1 MKARA
6 FSDLKSMQTLLR
18 NQVRAAQE
26 ASQARALAEEQA
38 RRERHLFELTVGHV
52 KPIKDTGR
60 AAKATTPVAPT
71 PKQRDSDNA
80 TVMTAALSD
89 DFDVTSLL
97 ETDEALSYRRSGIGD
112 DVMRKLRGGYWALQ
126 GEVDLHGLRSDEARE
141 ALAGFLR
148 KSVTNGWRCV
158 RVIHGKGLGSPGK
171 APVLKIK
178 TQRWLVQ
185 KKEVVA
191 FVQARGCDGGA
202 GALMVLL
209 KSASN

>member
-1 MKARA
+1 
-6 FSDLKSMQTLLR
+6 MQHLLR
-18 NQVRAAQE
+18 E
-26 ASQARALAEEQA
+26 QARAAAEAAAAKALAQEQQ
-38 RRERHLFELTVGHV
+38 RRERHLFEFTVGHV
-52 KPIKDTGR
+52 LPIKDNGR
-60 AAKATTPVAPT
+60 APIEQPLVEPT

-97 ETDEALSYRRSGIGD
+97 ETDEALSYRRGGIGD
-112 DVMRKLRGGYWALQ
+112 DVMRKLRGGHWALQ
-126 GEVDLHGLRSDEARE
+126 GQIDLHGLRSDQARE
-141 ALAGFLR
+141 ALAVFLR
-148 KSVTNGWRCV
+148 KAVANGWRCV

-171 APVLKIK
+171 TPVLKIK

-185 KKEVVA
+185 KKEVLA

-209 KSASN
+209 QNS

>member
-1 MKARA
+1 MKAHA
-6 FSDLKSMQTLLR
+6 LSDLKAMQQRLR
-18 NQVRAAQE
+18 DQARTAAEAAAAKALAQE
-26 ASQARALAEEQA
+26 QQ
-38 RRERHLFELTVGHV
+38 RRERHLFEFTVGNV
-52 KPIKDTGR
+52 SPIKDTGR
-60 AAKATTPVAPT
+60 APIAATLVEPT

-112 DVMRKLRGGYWALQ
+112 DVMRKLRSGHWALQ
-126 GEVDLHGLRSDEARE
+126 GQIDLHGLRSDQARE
-141 ALAGFLR
+141 ALAVFLR
-148 KSVTNGWRCV
+148 KAVANGWRCV

-171 APVLKIK
+171 TPVLKVK
-178 TQRWLVQ
+178 AQRWLVQ
-185 KKEVVA
+185 KKEVLA

-209 KSASN
+209 QNS